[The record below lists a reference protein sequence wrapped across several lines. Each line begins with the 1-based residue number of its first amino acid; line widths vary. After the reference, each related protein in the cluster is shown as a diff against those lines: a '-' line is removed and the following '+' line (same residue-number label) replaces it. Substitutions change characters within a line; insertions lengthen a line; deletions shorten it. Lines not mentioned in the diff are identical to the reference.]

1 MTEHRPEV
9 LVRRRLLWSLLI
21 GLAVALVLIVM
32 RHDAGTIA
40 GLDEDFGSLVYKIV
54 LLVFVGSIVLAL
66 FRDRFSEAVT
76 AALIWVVIALVLVVA
91 YTYRTDLREIGER
104 VLAELVPGRP
114 VSHGRTVEIA
124 RGRAGEF
131 QVATQ
136 VNAARVTMVLDT
148 GASAIVLTPDAAK
161 AAGLPLEML
170 AYTVNI
176 DTANGRT
183 RAAAVTLERVGVG
196 SIVEHAVPALIAQPG
211 QLKISLLGMSF
222 LNRLD
227 SYSVTS
233 DKLILRGR

>member
-1 MTEHRPEV
+1 
-9 LVRRRLLWSLLI
+9 VRRRLLWALLI
-21 GLAVALVLIVM
+21 GLAVALGLIIM
-32 RHDAGTIA
+32 RHDAGTID
-40 GLDEDFGSLVYKIV
+40 GLGQDFGSLVYKIV
-54 LLVFVGSIVLAL
+54 LLIFVGSIVLAL

-76 AALIWVVIALVLVVA
+76 AALVWVVIALVLVVG
-91 YTYRTDLREIGER
+91 YTYRADLREVAER

-114 VSHGRTVEIA
+114 VSHGRVVEIA
-124 RGRAGEF
+124 RGHAGEF
-131 QVATQ
+131 QVATH
-136 VNAARVTMVLDT
+136 VNNARVSMVLDT

-176 DTANGRT
+176 DTANGRA

-211 QLKISLLGMSF
+211 QLKVSLLGMSF
-222 LNRLD
+222 LNRLE

-233 DKLILRGR
+233 DKLILHGR